1 MATTNLLR
9 TKMEYLK
16 VNGVPIIVQTPK
28 ERADAFNVARD
39 LNIQIETKARKVVKG
54 FIVRRIK

>member
-1 MATTNLLR
+1 MAKTNLLR

-16 VNGVPIIVQTPK
+16 VNGVPIIVQTSK

-39 LNIQIETKARKVVKG
+39 LRIEIETKARKVVKG
-54 FIVRRIK
+54 FTIRRTK